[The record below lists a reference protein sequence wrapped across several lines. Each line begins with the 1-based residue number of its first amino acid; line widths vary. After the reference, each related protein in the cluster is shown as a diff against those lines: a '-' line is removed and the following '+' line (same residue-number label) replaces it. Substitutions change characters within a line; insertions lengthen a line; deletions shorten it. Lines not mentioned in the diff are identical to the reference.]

1 MKSLKNTFGLIAV
14 FVAIIL
20 SQGCATIFGGRTNTM
35 VFTSNG
41 ELQADVF
48 IDDSLV
54 GQSPG
59 EIVLPKQVI
68 QHGSILEIRAE
79 GYETQEY
86 LILRKPHTWYILSD
100 FIVGGIPLIVD
111 YATGNILRPSPRKLE
126 VDLTKQD

>member
-1 MKSLKNTFGLIAV
+1 
-14 FVAIIL
+14 
-20 SQGCATIFGGRTNTM
+20 M

-59 EIVLPKQVI
+59 KIVMPKELI
-68 QHGSILEIRAE
+68 QHGSMLEIRAE

-86 LILRKPHTWYILSD
+86 LILRKPHTGYIIAD
-100 FIVGGIPLIVD
+100 FVVGAIPLIFD
-111 YATGNILRPSPRKLE
+111 YANGNILRPSPRKFE
-126 VDLTKQD
+126 VDLTKPE